1 MYSGNLSARAGYNN
15 EVSAAVGVG
24 TIVEVVL
31 DVLGLVL
38 VLVLGLVVLVLVL
51 VLGLVLGLGLVVLV
65 LVLDSPEAKTTDED
79 QTVSINAIAIGT
91 VPIKAG
97 ATVDRKTVLI
107 VIFLISFF
115 ANLARTQ
122 VDCRRFRICCPS
134 Y

>member
-31 DVLGLVL
+31 DVLVL
-38 VLVLGLVVLVLVL
+38 V
-51 VLGLVLGLGLVVLV
+51 LGLVVLV

-107 VIFLISFF
+107 VVILISFF

>member
-24 TIVEVVL
+24 TIVGVVL
-31 DVLGLVL
+31 DVLGLV
-38 VLVLGLVVLVLVL
+38 
-51 VLGLVLGLGLVVLV
+51 LGLVVLV

-107 VIFLISFF
+107 VIF
-115 ANLARTQ
+115 
-122 VDCRRFRICCPS
+122 
-134 Y
+134 

>member
-31 DVLGLVL
+31 DVLVLMLV
-38 VLVLGLVVLVLVL
+38 
-51 VLGLVLGLGLVVLV
+51 LGLVVLV

-79 QTVSINAIAIGT
+79 QTVSINANAIGT

-107 VIFLISFF
+107 VVILISFF

>member
-31 DVLGLVL
+31 DVLVL
-38 VLVLGLVVLVLVL
+38 V
-51 VLGLVLGLGLVVLV
+51 LGLVVLV

-79 QTVSINAIAIGT
+79 QTVSINANAIGT

>member
-31 DVLGLVL
+31 DVLVL
-38 VLVLGLVVLVLVL
+38 V
-51 VLGLVLGLGLVVLV
+51 LGLVVLV

-91 VPIKAG
+91 EPIKAG

-107 VIFLISFF
+107 VVILISFF

>member
-31 DVLGLVL
+31 DVLVL
-38 VLVLGLVVLVLVL
+38 V
-51 VLGLVLGLGLVVLV
+51 LGLVVLV

>member
-31 DVLGLVL
+31 DVLVL
-38 VLVLGLVVLVLVL
+38 V
-51 VLGLVLGLGLVVLV
+51 LGLVVLV

-107 VIFLISFF
+107 VVFLISFF